1 MNYQPLFLT
10 SRGDLLM
17 TATPIPSTFE
27 TVLTNL
33 DNRVIS
39 IHLSEGHALHQVIKI
54 DQPIQSIFESWK
66 EISNRMYQAR
76 YREHTFLLVYN
87 DFISNEGTNR
97 QFLLLDGTA
106 WQNLENEMKKL
117 TQTNRELDAIIES
130 SFDGIYITD
139 RTGVTL
145 KTNAA
150 IERITG
156 IPKSYYIGKNIH
168 QLIKRGILTESVT
181 LHVMEK
187 KGPVSLVQKNNNGK
201 ETLMTGS
208 PIFNEQGEVEKI
220 VTNIRDLSELNHLN
234 LEINK
239 PHVLNEKLK
248 ESEII
253 GQKGKGSASLLKSKA
268 MEEIYALVK
277 RLATFD
283 PTMLILGETGVG
295 KDVLVKHIYQRG
307 LRSNQGQLIKINC
320 GAIPKELIE
329 SELFGYDR
337 GSFSGASRS
346 GKPGLFELA
355 NKGILFL
362 DEIGEMPLELQ
373 VKLLHAIQEKE
384 ILRVGGTKP
393 KKIDVQVIAATNKNL
408 KKMVDDGLF
417 REDLYYRLN
426 VVPIHIPPLR
436 ERRSDILPLADYFL
450 TLFNKK
456 YHTQKKYDQD
466 VKHYFYNY
474 YWPGNVRELSNLI
487 ERLVLTLPV
496 DTLTKEVL
504 PLEYQGVSHSTKS
517 GGSLKETVE
526 NSEREVL
533 TQALKHHKTTYELA
547 DYLATSQATIVRKL
561 KKYNLTANDS
571 KLNQ

>member
-1 MNYQPLFLT
+1 MT
-10 SRGDLLM
+10 STSFYVGFDTIYTDLH
-17 TATPIPSTFE
+17 
-27 TVLTNL
+27 
-33 DNRVIS
+33 NRVTS
-39 IHLSEGHALHQVIKI
+39 IELSETHALIHVLKS
-54 DQPIQSIFESWK
+54 DQKIQSMFDSW
-66 EISNRMYQAR
+66 EDLSNQMVLAR
-76 YREHTFLLVYN
+76 CCERTYLLAYS
-87 DFISNEGTNR
+87 DSRSAEGETR
-97 QFLLLDGTA
+97 QYLLFDGSP
-106 WQNLENEMKKL
+106 WQKLEKGIEKL

-156 IPKSYYIGKNIH
+156 IPKYYYIGKNIH
-168 QLIKRGILTESVT
+168 QLIERGILTESVT

-187 KGPVSLVQKNNNGK
+187 KRPVSLVQKNNNGK

-234 LEINK
+234 VELNK
-239 PHVLNEKLK
+239 PYALKEKLK
-248 ESEII
+248 GSE
-253 GQKGKGSASLLKSKA
+253 GNRLKGTGTNPLLKSKE
-268 MEEIYALVK
+268 MEAIYALVE
-277 RLATFD
+277 RLASFD
-283 PTMLILGETGVG
+283 PTMVILGETGVG
-295 KDVLVKHIYQRG
+295 KDVLVKHIYQSG

-362 DEIGEMPLELQ
+362 DEIGEMPLDLQ

-384 ILRVGGTKP
+384 IFRVGGTMP
-393 KKIDVQVIAATNKNL
+393 KKVDVQIIAATNKDL
-408 KKMVDDGLF
+408 KKMVEEGTF

-436 ERRSDILPLADYFL
+436 KRRADILPLVVYFL
-450 TLFNKK
+450 SFFNKK
-456 YHTQKKYDQD
+456 YHARKWLDDD
-466 VKHYFYNY
+466 VQHLFYSNP
-474 YWPGNVRELSNLI
+474 WPGNVRELSNVI
-487 ERLVLTLPV
+487 ERLVLTLPRDRV
-496 DTLTKEVL
+496 TREDL
-504 PLEYQGVSHSTKS
+504 PAEYQKPTEIPIKGE
-517 GGSLKETVE
+517 SLKAAIENVE
-526 NSEREVL
+526 RNLL
-533 TQALKHHKTTYELA
+533 TQALNHYKTTYELA
-547 DYLATSQATIVRKL
+547 DHLSTSQATIVRKL
-561 KKYNLTANDS
+561 KKYNLNSNDS
-571 KLNQ
+571 KMNH

>member
-1 MNYQPLFLT
+1 M
-10 SRGDLLM
+10 SV
-17 TATPIPSTFE
+17 IPFSVAFE
-27 TVLTNL
+27 SVFTNL
-33 DNRVIS
+33 DNRVLS
-39 IHLSEGHALHQVIKI
+39 TQLSEAHALTQTIKTGE
-54 DQPIQSIFESWK
+54 PIQSAFESWQ
-66 EISNRMYQAR
+66 ELSNQMFLAR
-76 YREHTFLLVYN
+76 YQGHAYLLVYS
-87 DFISNEGTNR
+87 DFMSKEGKGR
-97 QFLLLDGTA
+97 CFLLLDGSA
-106 WQNLENEMKKL
+106 WQNREDELMSL

-156 IPKSYYIGKNIH
+156 IPKSYYIGKNIK
-168 QLIKRGILTESVT
+168 QLIERGILTESVT

-187 KGPVSLVQKNNNGK
+187 KQPVSLVQKNNNGK

-208 PIFNEQGEVEKI
+208 PIFNERGEVEKI

-234 LEINK
+234 VELNK
-239 PHVLNEKLK
+239 PHVLKEKLK
-248 ESEII
+248 EAEAHA
-253 GQKGKGSASLLKSKA
+253 QQGKSFTSLLKSKE
-268 MEEIYALVK
+268 METIYALVE

-295 KDVLVKHIYQRG
+295 KDVLVKRIFQRG
-307 LRSNQGQLIKINC
+307 LRSTQGQLIKINC

-384 ILRVGGTKP
+384 ILRVGGIKS
-393 KKIDVQVIAATNKNL
+393 KKVDVQVIAATNKDL
-408 KKMVDDGLF
+408 KKMVEEGLF

-436 ERRSDILPLADYFL
+436 ERRSDILPLSDHFL

-456 YHTQKKYDQD
+456 YHARKCFDQD
-466 VKHYFYNY
+466 VKHLFYAYN
-474 YWPGNVRELSNLI
+474 WPGNVRELSNLI

-496 DTLTKEVL
+496 DTVTKDVL
-504 PLEYQGVSHSTKS
+504 PVEYQSTSKLANS
-517 GGSLKETVE
+517 RSSLKAALE
-526 NSEREVL
+526 NVEREIL
-533 TQALKHHKTTYELA
+533 SHALRKHKTTYELA
-547 DYLATSQATIVRKL
+547 DHLATSQATIVRKL
-561 KKYNLTANDS
+561 KKYKLTINDS
-571 KLNQ
+571 KMN